1 MSHDPTITEEEV
13 QEMIDSAVDSKV
25 KEYFR
30 MNRPGFEIASNVETQ
45 AHGLAEFQLNTDLQQ
60 GIHFY
65 RQGNA
70 KITSNKS
77 FEIYSGEDA
86 KKKHCSIILDAKNG
100 NIYLKAEHGN
110 LYLEGNDVIIKTN
123 DSEGEIVLDAKTS
136 GKTILLQSPTIKI
149 DGVTTSIIGTLD
161 LQCIG
166 GHTSI
171 YSHMSDVEICDGTEL
186 ELGPGTV
193 MGFIDKIK
201 KMAALFS

>member
-1 MSHDPTITEEEV
+1 MTHEPLSKEDV
-13 QEMIDSAVDSKV
+13 QEIIDSAVDYKV

-30 MNRPGFEIASNVETQ
+30 MNRPGFEIASNVETA

-65 RQGNA
+65 RQGNC
-70 KITSNKS
+70 KVSSNKS
-77 FEIYSGEDA
+77 FELYSGEDA
-86 KKKHCSIILDAKNG
+86 KKKHCSIVLDAKNG

-110 LYLEGNDVIIKTN
+110 LILEGNDVIISTN
-123 DSEGEIVLDAKTS
+123 DSEGQISLNAS
-136 GKTILLQSPTIKI
+136 KTILHKAPTIKI
-149 DGVTTSIIGTLD
+149 DGETTSVIGILD

-171 YSHMSDVEICDGTEL
+171 YSHMSDVEISDGTEL
-186 ELGPGTV
+186 EIGPGTV
-193 MGFIDKIK
+193 LQFIDKVK

>member
-1 MSHDPTITEEEV
+1 MTHEPLSKEDV
-13 QEMIDSAVDSKV
+13 QEIIDSAVDYKV

-30 MNRPGFEIASNVETQ
+30 MNRPGFEISSNVETA

-70 KITSNKS
+70 KVTSNRS
-77 FEIYSGEDA
+77 FEVYSGEDA
-86 KKKHCSIILDAKNG
+86 KKKHCAIVLDAKNG

-110 LYLEGNDVIIKTN
+110 LYLEGNEVIIKTN
-123 DSEGEIVLDAKTS
+123 DAEGQVSISAEKALRINA
-136 GKTILLQSPTIKI
+136 PTIKVE
-149 DGVTTSIIGTLD
+149 GETTTIVGTLD

-166 GHTSI
+166 GHASI

>member
-1 MSHDPTITEEEV
+1 MSEGISKEEV
-13 QEMIDSAVDSKV
+13 QQIVDSAVDYKV

-30 MNRPGFEIASNVETQ
+30 MSRPGFEIASNVETE

-65 RQGNA
+65 RQGNC
-70 KITSNKS
+70 KVSSNKS
-77 FEIYSGEDA
+77 FELYSGHDA
-86 KKKHCSIILDAKNG
+86 KKKDVGIMIESRNGDVYIKAENG
-100 NIYLKAEHGN
+100 NLV
-110 LYLEGNDVIIKTN
+110 LEGNDVIINTN
-123 DSEGEIVLDAKTS
+123 DSEGQISLTAK
-136 GKTILLQSPTIKI
+136 KTIFQKSPTIKI
-149 DGVTTSIIGTLD
+149 EGETTTMIGTLD

-171 YSHMSDVEICDGTEL
+171 YSHMSDVEISDGTEL
-186 ELGPGTV
+186 EIGPGTV

>member
-1 MSHDPTITEEEV
+1 MSEGISKEEV
-13 QEMIDSAVDSKV
+13 QQIVDSAVDYKV

-30 MNRPGFEIASNVETQ
+30 MSRPGFEIASNVETA

-65 RQGNA
+65 RQGNC
-70 KITSNKS
+70 KVSSNKS
-77 FEIYSGEDA
+77 FELYSGHDA
-86 KKKHCSIILDAKNG
+86 KKKDVGIMIESRNGDVYIKAENG
-100 NIYLKAEHGN
+100 NLV
-110 LYLEGNDVIIKTN
+110 LEGNDVIINTN
-123 DSEGEIVLDAKTS
+123 DSEGQISLTAK
-136 GKTILLQSPTIKI
+136 KTIFQKSPTIKI
-149 DGVTTSIIGTLD
+149 EGETTTMIGTLD

-171 YSHMSDVEICDGTEL
+171 YSHMSDVEISDGTEL
-186 ELGPGTV
+186 EIGPGTV

>member
-1 MSHDPTITEEEV
+1 MTHEPLSKEDV
-13 QEMIDSAVDSKV
+13 QEIIDSAVDYKV

-30 MNRPGFEIASNVETQ
+30 MNRPGFEISSNVETA

-70 KITSNKS
+70 KVTSNRS

-86 KKKHCSIILDAKNG
+86 KKKHCAIVLDAKNG

-110 LYLEGNDVIIKTN
+110 LYLEGNEVIIKTN
-123 DSEGEIVLDAKTS
+123 DAEGQVSIAAEKALRINA
-136 GKTILLQSPTIKI
+136 PTIKVE
-149 DGVTTSIIGTLD
+149 GETTTILGTLD

-171 YSHMSDVEICDGTEL
+171 YSHMSDVEISDGTEL
-186 ELGPGTV
+186 EIGPGTV

-201 KMAALFS
+201 KMSALFS

>member
-1 MSHDPTITEEEV
+1 MSEGISKEEV
-13 QEMIDSAVDSKV
+13 QQIVDSAVDYKV

-30 MNRPGFEIASNVETQ
+30 MSRPGFEIASNVETA

-65 RQGNA
+65 RQGNC
-70 KITSNKS
+70 KVSSNNS
-77 FEIYSGEDA
+77 FELYSGHDA
-86 KKKHCSIILDAKNG
+86 KKKDIGIMIESRNGDVYIKAENG
-100 NIYLKAEHGN
+100 NLV
-110 LYLEGNDVIIKTN
+110 LEGNDVIINTN
-123 DSEGEIVLDAKTS
+123 DSEGQISLTAK
-136 GKTILLQSPTIKI
+136 KTIFQKSPTIKI
-149 DGVTTSIIGTLD
+149 EGETTTMIGTLD

-171 YSHMSDVEICDGTEL
+171 YSHMSDVEISDGTEL
-186 ELGPGTV
+186 EIGPGTV

>member
-1 MSHDPTITEEEV
+1 MSEGITKEEV
-13 QEMIDSAVDSKV
+13 QEIINSAVDSKV

-30 MNRPGFEIASNVETQ
+30 MSRPGFEIASNVETE

-65 RQGNA
+65 RQGNC
-70 KITSNKS
+70 KVTSNKS
-77 FEIYSGEDA
+77 FELYSGHDA
-86 KKKHCSIILDAKNG
+86 KKKDVGIMIESKNG
-100 NIYLKAEHGN
+100 DVYIKAESGN
-110 LYLEGNDVIIKTN
+110 LVLEGNDVIINTN
-123 DSEGEIVLDAKTS
+123 DSEGQISLTAK
-136 GKTILLQSPTIKI
+136 KTIFQKSPTIKI
-149 DGVTTSIIGTLD
+149 EGETTTILGTLD

-171 YSHMSDVEICDGTEL
+171 YSHMSDVEISDGTEL
-186 ELGPGTV
+186 EIGPGTV

>member
-1 MSHDPTITEEEV
+1 MSEGITKEEV
-13 QEMIDSAVDSKV
+13 QQIVDSAVDSKV

-30 MNRPGFEIASNVETQ
+30 MSRPGFEIASNVETE

-65 RQGNA
+65 RQGNC
-70 KITSNKS
+70 KVSSNKS
-77 FEIYSGEDA
+77 FELYSGHDA
-86 KKKHCSIILDAKNG
+86 KKKDVGIMIESKNG
-100 NIYLKAEHGN
+100 DVYIKAESGN
-110 LYLEGNDVIIKTN
+110 LVLEGNDVIINTN
-123 DSEGEIVLDAKTS
+123 DSEGQISLTAK
-136 GKTILLQSPTIKI
+136 KTIFQKSPTIKI
-149 DGVTTSIIGTLD
+149 EGETTTMIGTLD

-171 YSHMSDVEICDGTEL
+171 YSHMSDVEISDGTEL
-186 ELGPGTV
+186 EIGPGTV

>member
-1 MSHDPTITEEEV
+1 MSEGITKEEV
-13 QEMIDSAVDSKV
+13 QEIINSAVDSKV

-30 MNRPGFEIASNVETQ
+30 MSRPGFEIASNVETE

-65 RQGNA
+65 RQGNC
-70 KITSNKS
+70 KVSSNKS
-77 FEIYSGEDA
+77 FELYSGHDA
-86 KKKHCSIILDAKNG
+86 KKKDVGIMIESKNG
-100 NIYLKAEHGN
+100 DVYIKAESGN
-110 LYLEGNDVIIKTN
+110 LVLEGNDVIINTN
-123 DSEGEIVLDAKTS
+123 DSEGQISLTAK
-136 GKTILLQSPTIKI
+136 KTIFQKSPTIKI
-149 DGVTTSIIGTLD
+149 EGETTTMLGTLD

-171 YSHMSDVEICDGTEL
+171 YSHMSDVEISDGTEL
-186 ELGPGTV
+186 EIGPGTV

>member
-1 MSHDPTITEEEV
+1 MTHEPLSKEDV
-13 QEMIDSAVDSKV
+13 QEIIDSAVDSKI

-30 MNRPGFEIASNVETQ
+30 MSRPGFEIASNVETE

-65 RQGNA
+65 RQGNC
-70 KITSNKS
+70 KVSSNKS
-77 FEIYSGEDA
+77 FELYSGHDA
-86 KKKHCSIILDAKNG
+86 KKKDVGIMIESRNGDVYIKAENG
-100 NIYLKAEHGN
+100 NLV
-110 LYLEGNDVIIKTN
+110 LEGNDVIINTN
-123 DSEGEIVLDAKTS
+123 DSEGQISLTAK
-136 GKTILLQSPTIKI
+136 KTIFQKSPTIKI
-149 DGVTTSIIGTLD
+149 EGETTTMIGTLD

-171 YSHMSDVEICDGTEL
+171 YSHMSDVEISDGTEL
-186 ELGPGTV
+186 EIGPGTV

>member
-1 MSHDPTITEEEV
+1 MSEGISKEEV
-13 QEMIDSAVDSKV
+13 QQIVDSAVDYKV

-30 MNRPGFEIASNVETQ
+30 MSRPGFEIASNVETA

-65 RQGNA
+65 RQGNC
-70 KITSNKS
+70 KVSSNKS
-77 FEIYSGEDA
+77 FELYSGHDA
-86 KKKHCSIILDAKNG
+86 KKKDVGIMIESRNGDVYIKAENG
-100 NIYLKAEHGN
+100 NLV
-110 LYLEGNDVIIKTN
+110 LEGNDVIINTN
-123 DSEGEIVLDAKTS
+123 DSEGQISLTAK
-136 GKTILLQSPTIKI
+136 KTIFQKSPTIKI
-149 DGVTTSIIGTLD
+149 EGETTTILGTLD

-171 YSHMSDVEICDGTEL
+171 YSHMSDVEISDGTEL
-186 ELGPGTV
+186 EIGPGTV